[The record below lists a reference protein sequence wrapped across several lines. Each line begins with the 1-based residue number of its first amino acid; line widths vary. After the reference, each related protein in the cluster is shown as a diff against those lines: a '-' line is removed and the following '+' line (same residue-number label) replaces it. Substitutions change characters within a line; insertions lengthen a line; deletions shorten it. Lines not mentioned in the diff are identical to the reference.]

1 MFFLSFWQ
9 TEFSNDQR
17 ILMGSIEDRR
27 HPRVNVEFFAD
38 WGWGPECEYYDKVT
52 SLSISGC
59 FLATKREL
67 NSGQEIYIRLTGEV
81 AGTINLKGA
90 VRYLLR
96 VMEGAPPAGAGIEF
110 INVSPDT
117 KNKIQ
122 TVMNSYR

>member
-1 MFFLSFWQ
+1 
-9 TEFSNDQR
+9 
-17 ILMGSIEDRR
+17 MGSIEQRR
-27 HPRVNVEFFAD
+27 HPRVNVEVFAD